1 MSKGEVGVCAYL
13 LSCFPF
19 WSPWRLHWVE
29 PVTIITIGK
38 ASFEVATQL
47 NCSSKLQF
55 DCNLCRCLVRF
66 YFGDG
71 YHVHVLST
79 VLSIAGRGQ
88 RWYAIDVATSTCCY
102 HFWWTAIQMGLTFS
116 ISGTFKCIES
126 EMNVQYVTAT
136 TERNN
141 IYICISSERKCWMYW
156 TINIYIKDVSCS
168 VSLDGL
174 SALDRTESW
183 CRALAMVTV
192 LVDISDSQVIKTEEW
207 K

>member
-38 ASFEVATQL
+38 ASFNVATQL

-71 YHVHVLST
+71 HHVHVLST

-141 IYICISSERKCWMYW
+141 IYIYIYIERK
-156 TINIYIKDVSCS
+156 
-168 VSLDGL
+168 
-174 SALDRTESW
+174 E
-183 CRALAMVTV
+183 V
-192 LVDISDSQVIKTEEW
+192 LNVLND
-207 K
+207 